1 MRIELHDTQLNQK
14 FRDLNLD
21 KRDQIIEYGLF
32 LDTNGL
38 QNLQELFQE
47 GLLEDYNNSTNQRL
61 TQENQQLQDKLKALE
76 KDVEVL
82 KSEKFLIKEE
92 TQRETRQHLESTY
105 ENRLRNKEDVITE
118 LEGSL
123 NRLKSSRQE
132 DINRIKQE
140 QVRPL
145 QQELQELRE
154 ERKSLQKEMKIEASQ
169 LLAEKEA
176 SHQETLLLKESLF
189 NTQLDALQ
197 SKLEE
202 ANRWNLNS
210 TTTSGN
216 VAKGNI
222 AEKTLQKILSEN
234 LGNVLGTSCVVEDV
248 SKGSGG
254 NADLL
259 ITIPERKLNILIES
273 KNKLSEKVRTAEIE
287 RAKKD
292 LHNNVHEANILVL
305 VSFNTPCVKHEHLH
319 TNYRTTEDH
328 LKVFSVYT
336 HFATHFEQDGG
347 LGLCNWINFLSKSY
361 LEVSPLVGSC
371 DKSHLSNILTDLE
384 QIIQSTCDQEK
395 RLRGV
400 IESLNQQ
407 LSDVSRLRIDQ
418 LPNLQNQIRIAIGN
432 NNNKT

>member
-154 ERKSLQKEMKIEASQ
+154 ERRSLQKEMKIEASQ

-234 LGNVLGTSCVVEDV
+234 LGNVLGTSCVV
-248 SKGSGG
+248 
-254 NADLL
+254 
-259 ITIPERKLNILIES
+259 
-273 KNKLSEKVRTAEIE
+273 
-287 RAKKD
+287 
-292 LHNNVHEANILVL
+292 
-305 VSFNTPCVKHEHLH
+305 
-319 TNYRTTEDH
+319 
-328 LKVFSVYT
+328 
-336 HFATHFEQDGG
+336 
-347 LGLCNWINFLSKSY
+347 
-361 LEVSPLVGSC
+361 
-371 DKSHLSNILTDLE
+371 
-384 QIIQSTCDQEK
+384 
-395 RLRGV
+395 
-400 IESLNQQ
+400 
-407 LSDVSRLRIDQ
+407 
-418 LPNLQNQIRIAIGN
+418 
-432 NNNKT
+432 